1 LLLQKNIRV
10 IQLIDS
16 LEAGGAERMAVSYA
30 NALQKRVSFS
40 GIVVTR
46 NEGSLQNQLDN
57 DVSYLFLAKKKVLD
71 LKALFKL
78 RNFLKANNVKFI
90 QAHSTSIYF
99 AFLIKLAHPR
109 IKIIWHDH
117 YGKSEMLEKRK
128 SFFLRI
134 ISVFVFGIVGVN
146 QKLELWSK
154 NNLFCKKV
162 IYLANFT
169 VSADETSFIN
179 TKLKGTAGKQIVC
192 LANLRPQKNHILLL
206 EVAEKCKVNHPDWS
220 FHLVGKDFQDSYSKM
235 IRNLIVEKGL
245 QENVFLYGSCD
256 DVSSILQQ
264 CQIGILTSDSEG
276 LPVALLEYGFQK
288 LAVISTAV
296 GEIPAVIEDRKS
308 GLLIQ
313 PKDILSFDNAI
324 IELIENEEL
333 RLVLGENLKETI
345 LNTYSEEKILLK
357 YINWVNEK

>member
-1 LLLQKNIRV
+1 MLLQKNIRV
-10 IQLIDS
+10 VQLIDS

-46 NEGSLQNQLDN
+46 KEGSLQNQLDK

-71 LKALFKL
+71 LQALFKL
-78 RNFLKANNVKFI
+78 RSFLKANNVKFI

-99 AFLIKLAHPR
+99 AFLIKLVLPSIR
-109 IKIIWHDH
+109 IIWHDH

-134 ISVFVFGIVGVN
+134 ISVLVFGIVAVN
-146 QKLELWSK
+146 QKLESWSK

-169 VSADETSFIN
+169 VSADETSFIK

-192 LANLRPQKNHILLL
+192 LANLRAQKNHILLL

-220 FHLVGKDFQDSYSKM
+220 FHLVGKDFQDSYSEAIK
-235 IRNLIVEKGL
+235 NLIIEKGL
-245 QENVFLYGSCD
+245 QESVFLYGSCD
-256 DVSSILQQ
+256 DVTTILQQ

-296 GEIPAVIEDRKS
+296 GEIPAVIEDRKN
-308 GLLIQ
+308 GLLVQ
-313 PKDILSFDNAI
+313 SKDAFSFDNAV
-324 IELIENEEL
+324 IELIQNEAL
-333 RLVLGENLKETI
+333 RLALGENLRETI
-345 LNTYSEEKILLK
+345 LNAYSEEKSVVKIYKLGK
-357 YINWVNEK
+357 

>member
-1 LLLQKNIRV
+1 
-10 IQLIDS
+10 
-16 LEAGGAERMAVSYA
+16 MAVSYA

-46 NEGSLQNQLDN
+46 NEGSLQNQLDK
-57 DVSYLFLAKKKVLD
+57 DVPYLFLAKKKVLD

-78 RNFLKANNVKFI
+78 RSFLKVNNIKFI

-99 AFLIKLAHPR
+99 AFLLKIVLPS

-117 YGKSEMLEKRK
+117 YGKSEMLDKRK
-128 SFFLRI
+128 SFVLRI
-134 ISVFVFGIVGVN
+134 ISIFVFGIVAVN
-146 QKLELWSK
+146 QKLAAWALNK
-154 NNLFCKKV
+154 LFCKKV

-169 VSADETSFIN
+169 VSANETSFIK
-179 TKLKGTAGKQIVC
+179 TKLNGNSGKQIVC

-206 EVAEKCKVNHPDWS
+206 EVAEKCKISHPDWS
-220 FHLVGKDFQDSYSKM
+220 FHLVGKDFHDSYSNM

-256 DVSSILQQ
+256 DVTSILQQ

-276 LPVALLEYGFQK
+276 LPVALLEYGFQE

-296 GEIPAVIEDRKS
+296 GEIPAVINDKKS
-308 GLLIQ
+308 GLLVL
-313 PKDILSFDNAI
+313 PKDALSFSDALT
-324 IELIENEEL
+324 ELIENDTL
-333 RLVLGENLKETI
+333 RISLGENLKTTI
-345 LNTYSEEKILLK
+345 LNTYSEEKVMLK

>member
-1 LLLQKNIRV
+1 
-10 IQLIDS
+10 
-16 LEAGGAERMAVSYA
+16 MAVSYA
-30 NALQKRVSFS
+30 NALQKKVSFS

-46 NEGSLQNQLDN
+46 NEGSLQNQLDK
-57 DVSYLFLAKKKVLD
+57 DVPYLFLAKKKVLD

-78 RNFLKANNVKFI
+78 RSFLKVNNIQFI

-99 AFLIKLAHPR
+99 AFLLKLVLPS

-117 YGKSEMLEKRK
+117 YGKSEMLNKRK
-128 SFFLRI
+128 SFVLRI
-134 ISVFVFGIVGVN
+134 ISVFVFGIVAVN
-146 QKLELWSK
+146 QKLAAWSL

-169 VSADETSFIN
+169 VSANETSFIK
-179 TKLKGTAGKQIVC
+179 TKLKGTSGKQIVC

-206 EVAEKCKVNHPDWS
+206 EVAEKCKINHPYWS
-220 FHLVGKDFQDSYSKM
+220 FHLVGKDFQDSYSNM

-245 QENVFLYGSCD
+245 QEKVFLYGSCD
-256 DVSSILQQ
+256 DVTSILQQ

-276 LPVALLEYGFQK
+276 LPVALLEYGFQE

-296 GEIPAVIEDRKS
+296 GEIPAVIDDKKS
-308 GLLIQ
+308 GLLVR
-313 PKDILSFDNAI
+313 PKDTLSFSDALT
-324 IELIENEEL
+324 ELIENDTL
-333 RLVLGENLKETI
+333 RISLGENLKTTI
-345 LNTYSEEKILLK
+345 LNTYSEEKVMLK

>member
-1 LLLQKNIRV
+1 
-10 IQLIDS
+10 
-16 LEAGGAERMAVSYA
+16 MAVSYA
-30 NALQKRVSFS
+30 NALQKKVSFS

-46 NEGSLQNQLDN
+46 NEGSLQNQLDK
-57 DVSYLFLAKKKVLD
+57 DVPYLFLDKKKVLD

-78 RNFLKANNVKFI
+78 RFFLKVNNIKFI

-99 AFLIKLAHPR
+99 AFLLKLVLPS

-117 YGKSEMLEKRK
+117 YGKSEMLDKRK
-128 SFFLRI
+128 SFLLRI
-134 ISVFVFGIVGVN
+134 ISIFVFGIVAVN
-146 QKLELWSK
+146 QKLAAWSL

-162 IYLANFT
+162 IYFANFT
-169 VSADETSFIN
+169 VSANETSFIK
-179 TKLKGTAGKQIVC
+179 TKLNGNSGKQIVC

-206 EVAEKCKVNHPDWS
+206 EVAEKCKISHPDWS
-220 FHLVGKDFQDSYSKM
+220 FHLVGKDFHDSYSNM

-256 DVSSILQQ
+256 DVTSILQQ

-276 LPVALLEYGFQK
+276 LPVALLEYGFQE

-296 GEIPAVIEDRKS
+296 GEIPAVINDKKS
-308 GLLIQ
+308 GLLVL
-313 PKDILSFDNAI
+313 PKDALSFSDALT
-324 IELIENEEL
+324 ELIENDTL
-333 RLVLGENLKETI
+333 RISLGENLKTTI
-345 LNTYSEEKILLK
+345 LNTYSEEKVMLK